1 MEPLTLI
8 GMVFANQHIFFLFP
22 ESQLLSRI
30 YLPSVIVFMGY
41 MQRKFLENVRIWD
54 PSVELSIQSFD
65 RSWLIIFLFHY
76 LGAKNLTTSYR
87 LTLIH
92 NMSIQEELKDTLDLL
107 EKTNKDLKGAIQARE
122 LFIASVSHELR
133 NPLNGLMGNIELL
146 RLEVKNEKW
155 LKALDTCK
163 ISSEILLGQINNVL
177 DVAKINAEKLELHTQ
192 PENFHKLVEKVWKI
206 SEISIKQKKLQG
218 ELHIA
223 QDFPK
228 YIELDSHRLTQILL
242 NLIGNASKFCK
253 EGFIN
258 VVITW
263 HPNARIETLRR
274 PTHAFVSH
282 KNERILS
289 SSTNLLPKDK
299 RRQRSYTDLAFY
311 EYEDTEKR
319 FTNMND
325 ILQRKFDVKSLRD
338 VENTSVSYSLHDFTK
353 NVSDGIFDT
362 NEVEKKNGIIKIEV
376 VDSGCGMTKEAV
388 SNLFKPFSQADSSI
402 TRKFGGT
409 GLGLYITKQIIQKMG
424 GEIHAYSKEGQG
436 STFCVLIPTQTANK
450 SEVPQEAESNNN
462 KIKDDFHQLP
472 EGKALIVDDLQ
483 DNQFILTN
491 YLDKLNIQTDIA
503 CNGQEALDLFKSK
516 PPGYYSFI
524 TMDLQMP
531 IMDGLTASRE
541 IRKYELKLNS
551 GIEVPIIVITGNC
564 AETEKFKC
572 LNPTGEIRA
581 FNFFRKPFTFWECK
595 SVVQAILTNNNQI
608 KKCERLPSKF

>member
-1 MEPLTLI
+1 
-8 GMVFANQHIFFLFP
+8 
-22 ESQLLSRI
+22 
-30 YLPSVIVFMGY
+30 
-41 MQRKFLENVRIWD
+41 
-54 PSVELSIQSFD
+54 
-65 RSWLIIFLFHY
+65 
-76 LGAKNLTTSYR
+76 
-87 LTLIH
+87 
-92 NMSIQEELKDTLDLL
+92 MSIQEELKDTLDLL

-177 DVAKINAEKLELHTQ
+177 DVAKINAEKLELHSQ

-223 QDFPK
+223 KNFPK

-263 HPNARIETLRR
+263 HPNAALETLRK
-274 PTHAFVSH
+274 PTHSFVSH
-282 KNERILS
+282 KNEKILAS
-289 SSTNLLPKDK
+289 FTNIPPIDK

-311 EYEDTEKR
+311 EYEDREKR
-319 FTNMND
+319 LTNMND

-338 VENTSVSYSLHDFTK
+338 VEQTSISYSFNDINKPLSGHESLFDSSDF
-353 NVSDGIFDT
+353 
-362 NEVEKKNGIIKIEV
+362 EKKQGIIKIEV
-376 VDSGCGMTKEAV
+376 VDSGCGMTQETV
-388 SNLFKPFSQADSSI
+388 GNLFKPFSQADSSI

-436 STFCVLIPTQTANK
+436 STFCVLIPAETARRD
-450 SEVPQEAESNNN
+450 EAMKEEESMKNLM
-462 KIKDDFHQLP
+462 KEDIHQLP
-472 EGKALIVDDLQ
+472 EARALIVDDLP
-483 DNQFILTN
+483 DNQFILSN
-491 YLDKLNIQTDIA
+491 YLEKLNIQVDLA
-503 CNGQEALDLFKSK
+503 NNGLEALELFKSK
-516 PPGYYSFI
+516 PEGYYSFV

-531 IMDGLTASRE
+531 VMDGLTASKE
-541 IRKYELKLNS
+541 IRKHEAKLGVDS
-551 GIEVPIIVITGNC
+551 EVPIIVITGNC

-572 LNPTGEIRA
+572 LNPHGEIRA

-595 SVVQAILTNNNQI
+595 SAVQAILSTVQV
-608 KKCERLPSKF
+608 KKCERLPSRSN